1 MSISGVQ
8 EKFSVLLE
16 KNKLRLINE
25 GERGTYILKP
35 IPNAGKREDQMPANE
50 HLTMQIARQVYGIET
65 AENALIFFKN
75 GAPAYITKRFDVN
88 EDGTKLGQE
97 DFASLAGRTPQT
109 HGEQYKYLGN
119 YLELFQLMQTHV
131 PAYKLESTK
140 LLKILIF
147 NYLFSNG
154 DAHFKNFS
162 LLETSM
168 GDYRLSP
175 AYDLLNSRIHAEDK
189 DFAVDDGLLSKNL
202 SQGKISRQFAI
213 LAEKAGIMEKIFKNI
228 LTMMLSQSEVV
239 EKMTLSSFLSES
251 TNWKY
256 LKAKLKKEKN
266 ELVSATTQLKLLASD
281 GKRYLSDM
289 LDYPGIIALGKE
301 FPGKKANRFIHA
313 YLFGGLYD
321 FAGQIRQKNI
331 SKGGF
336 QFAVSR
342 FLGNTL
348 KQTEAMPETTFD
360 EIVNKYVEMNIA
372 HPFMEG
378 NGRSARI
385 WLDWKMRSPPK

>member
-1 MSISGVQ
+1 MSLPEIKYCPGTLAEGFDTYSRTCLNRVFQSKTVYHVLPYDSPASNPETDELFEENRRNISVSGVQ

-35 IPNAGKREDQMPANE
+35 IPNAGKKTDQMPANE

-75 GAPAYITKRFDVN
+75 GAQAYITKRFDIN
-88 EDGTKLGQE
+88 KNGIKLAQE

-109 HGEQYKYLGN
+109 HGEHYKYLGN
-119 YLELFQLMQTHV
+119 YLELFQLMQTNV

-175 AYDLLNSRIHAEDK
+175 AYDLLNSRIHIDDK
-189 DFAVDDGLLSKNL
+189 DFALEDGLLPKNL
-202 SQGKISRQFAI
+202 AQGKIIRQFAI
-213 LAEKAGIMEKIFKNI
+213 LAEQAGIAEKIFNDI
-228 LTMMLSQSEVV
+228 FTMMLSKSEVV
-239 EKMTLSSFLSES
+239 EKMTSSSFLNES
-251 TNWKY
+251 T
-256 LKAKLKKEKN
+256 
-266 ELVSATTQLKLLASD
+266 
-281 GKRYLSDM
+281 KRNY
-289 LDYPGIIALGKE
+289 
-301 FPGKKANRFIHA
+301 
-313 YLFGGLYD
+313 
-321 FAGQIRQKNI
+321 
-331 SKGGF
+331 F
-336 QFAVSR
+336 QSYQGR
-342 FLGNTL
+342 L
-348 KQTEAMPETTFD
+348 KQLM
-360 EIVNKYVEMNIA
+360 K
-372 HPFMEG
+372 
-378 NGRSARI
+378 
-385 WLDWKMRSPPK
+385 